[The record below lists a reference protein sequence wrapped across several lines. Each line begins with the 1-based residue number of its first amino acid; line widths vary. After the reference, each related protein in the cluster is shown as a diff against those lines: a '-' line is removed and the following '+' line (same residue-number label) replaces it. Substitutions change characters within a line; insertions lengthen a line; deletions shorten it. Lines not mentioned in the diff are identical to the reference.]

1 MKVFFVDI
9 VFVCNF
15 ITSKNIAIADSLL
28 YRKIKI
34 RDHSTLWLSI
44 KRRLLSGSLHQLS
57 LHMHGQF
64 YFNTNIFFFVFYHC
78 FFYFSSYSSLKLFSL
93 KTSTNPQIF
102 SDSFFFVYIIFLYL
116 SIIGYYC
123 YTRS

>member
-78 FFYFSSYSSLKLFSL
+78 FFFFLVFDIVSL
-93 KTSTNPQIF
+93 KTSTNPQISF
-102 SDSFFFVYIIFLYL
+102 FFFFFVYIIFLYL

>member
-64 YFNTNIFFFVFYHC
+64 YFNNFISIQISSSCFFFIFPVIRFEIVF
-78 FFYFSSYSSLKLFSL
+78 FK
-93 KTSTNPQIF
+93 NIN
-102 SDSFFFVYIIFLYL
+102 
-116 SIIGYYC
+116 
-123 YTRS
+123 